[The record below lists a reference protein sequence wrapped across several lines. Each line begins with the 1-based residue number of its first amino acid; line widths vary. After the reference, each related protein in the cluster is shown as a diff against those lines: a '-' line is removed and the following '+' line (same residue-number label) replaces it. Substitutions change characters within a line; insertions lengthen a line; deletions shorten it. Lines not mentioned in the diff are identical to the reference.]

1 MPHHPDDTRYPHL
14 PLIREEPTPPR
25 RKSQGFQP
33 PSAPNR
39 GGRSQ
44 FAGDLRDRIDDFE
57 TEIAAR
63 PPSPA
68 GIQPHLVFRV
78 PLSPTASTQSLAEF
92 IEKLGITVVSI
103 ESDNAIIAFR
113 DDANLTEF
121 REAVQSYEQGPQS
134 GVNPRTGQPYATT
147 QWDVLE
153 HIEAAEMRLW
163 DRQDRIGR
171 RLLHIIGDEG
181 QSIHDNQLYVV
192 DVELWHRGTDE
203 LARAGVQELRQ
214 LVMDSPLDGERL
226 CDSFIGQLFCLAR
239 VAVRGQ
245 KMRALLDLDIVAEV
259 DVPPQPTFDHRQAL
273 RATERQFPTP
283 PVPELGGPSVAVVDS
298 GIVSNHPL
306 LASNVGNAVSVMA
319 STDSSGDENGH
330 GSLVSGIAVFGNIRA
345 CYESGQFSSPI
356 TLFSARA
363 LNAENRFDD
372 ETLIIH
378 QMRRAI
384 QTFVAPPYECRV
396 FNLSLG
402 DDSRAWL
409 EHNPRQ
415 SLWAESLDIL
425 ARELN
430 VVLVLSAGNQSLGL
444 ARNASDSEEVL
455 ATYPDYLFEPF
466 AGLGEPATAAIPI
479 TVGGISEHNIPAV
492 PAPRRSEDI
501 IRTSAL
507 AGEPTPTARI
517 GPGLNGAIKPEFV
530 APAGNVAFQ
539 GFSEIRQVD
548 DDHGLAVMSLS
559 HQPTQNLF
567 AFDVGTSYAAP
578 LVARSASILL
588 GSLRQ
593 HLGEEPDANMVRAV
607 LASGAVLPQPAD
619 DRIEVH
625 RGTDGL
631 RQVYGYGQID
641 EDILYESADRR
652 VTMVAQSTIPLDTF
666 AIYEVPSPPEFRSA
680 SGRKRVTVTLAF
692 DPPVRRRRADYLGVK
707 MDYTLVRGKSV
718 DEIVEAYRQLSI
730 SEQQHFKRLGT
741 KPQGAFQGAFR
752 CKLEPGPTKLASSTL
767 QRSEWTFE
775 REGTDYGDSCYLV
788 IRAQR
793 TWAPDNFLEQR
804 FAATVTLQAEEPELY
819 TLIQNRIRL
828 RQQQRARVRQ

>member
-1 MPHHPDDTRYPHL
+1 MPHHPDDDRHVHL
-14 PLIREEPTPPR
+14 QLIREEPTPPR

-39 GGRSQ
+39 GGRAK
-44 FAGDLRDRIDDFE
+44 FASELRDRIDDFE

-78 PLSPTASTQSLAEF
+78 PLSPTASTQSIAEF
-92 IEKLGITVVSI
+92 VEKLGISVVSI
-103 ESDNAIIAFR
+103 EADNAIIAFR
-113 DDANLTEF
+113 DDANLAEF
-121 REAVQSYEQGPQS
+121 RAAVQAYEQGPQS
-134 GVNPRTGQPYATT
+134 GINPRTGQPYSMTK
-147 QWDVLE
+147 WDVLE

-181 QSIHDNQLYVV
+181 QSIHDDQLYVV
-192 DVELWHRGTDE
+192 DVELWHRGTDV

-226 CDSFIGQLFCLAR
+226 CDSFIGQLLCLSR
-239 VAVRGQ
+239 LAVRGR
-245 KMRALLDLDIVAEV
+245 KMRALLDLDIVAEL

-283 PVPELGGPSVAVVDS
+283 PVPEPGGPTVAVVDS

-306 LASNVGNAVSVMA
+306 LASNVGHAVSVMT
-319 STDSSGDENGH
+319 STESSADENGH

-372 ETLIIH
+372 QTLIIH

-396 FNLSLG
+396 YNLSLG

-415 SLWAESLDIL
+415 SIWAESLDIL
-425 ARELN
+425 AREFN
-430 VVLVLSAGNQSLGL
+430 VVLVLSAGNQPLGL
-444 ARNASDSEEVL
+444 ARTASDSEEVL

-479 TVGGISEHNIPAV
+479 TVGGIAEHDIPAV
-492 PAPRRSEDI
+492 PVPRRSEDI
-501 IRTSAL
+501 IRTIAL

-530 APAGNVAFQ
+530 ASAGNVAFQ
-539 GFSEIRQVD
+539 GFSEFRQVD
-548 DDHGLAVMSLS
+548 DNHGLSVMSLS
-559 HQPTQNLF
+559 HQPTQNLI
-567 AFDVGTSYAAP
+567 TSTNAKP
-578 LVARSASILL
+578 F
-588 GSLRQ
+588 
-593 HLGEEPDANMVRAV
+593 
-607 LASGAVLPQPAD
+607 
-619 DRIEVH
+619 RI
-625 RGTDGL
+625 
-631 RQVYGYGQID
+631 
-641 EDILYESADRR
+641 
-652 VTMVAQSTIPLDTF
+652 
-666 AIYEVPSPPEFRSA
+666 
-680 SGRKRVTVTLAF
+680 
-692 DPPVRRRRADYLGVK
+692 RRRNQLRRTVCC
-707 MDYTLVRGKSV
+707 T
-718 DEIVEAYRQLSI
+718 LSI
-730 SEQQHFKRLGT
+730 DSIG
-741 KPQGAFQGAFR
+741 KP
-752 CKLEPGPTKLASSTL
+752 SSVP
-767 QRSEWTFE
+767 R
-775 REGTDYGDSCYLV
+775 R
-788 IRAQR
+788 R
-793 TWAPDNFLEQR
+793 T
-804 FAATVTLQAEEPELY
+804 
-819 TLIQNRIRL
+819 
-828 RQQQRARVRQ
+828 